1 MRLQPFIMWDL
12 VQHMN
17 LNVSMCIIDMM
28 QFLLLSPYSILYMN
42 LSNILF
48 FSLMALVVGE
58 IFTTIV
64 IMFTGHKFHGI
75 DIIF

>member
-1 MRLQPFIMWDL
+1 MRLQPFIMWYL

-28 QFLLLSPYSILYMN
+28 QFLLLFPYSILYMN
-42 LSNILF
+42 LSNI

-58 IFTTIV
+58 IFTAIMIIV
-64 IMFTGHKFHGI
+64 TGHKFHGI